1 MAKWEE
7 YLEEGH
13 FEKILT
19 VGGIL
24 AVAIGSS
31 YVIKSYLD
39 ILRIKVLRKELKN
52 KKELSS
58 LVKSKGSDENWI
70 LDADGLKKKKL

>member
-19 VGGIL
+19 VGGVVAI
-24 AVAIGSS
+24 AVATS
-31 YVIKSYLD
+31 YAIRAYLD
-39 ILRIKVLRKELKN
+39 ILRIKKLRREINGTLPT
-52 KKELSS
+52 EEI
-58 LVKSKGSDENWI
+58 SD
-70 LDADGLKKKKL
+70 